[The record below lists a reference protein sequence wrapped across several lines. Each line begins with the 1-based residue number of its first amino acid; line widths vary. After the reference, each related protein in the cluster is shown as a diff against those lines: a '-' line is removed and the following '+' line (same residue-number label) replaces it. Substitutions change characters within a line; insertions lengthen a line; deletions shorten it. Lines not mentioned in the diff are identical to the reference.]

1 LTTSTNISP
10 DADHRPLAG
19 LETERR
25 IAWLTVVFGV
35 VASAAAF
42 AGSRLWA
49 AGLLIGAVLAWLN
62 FRWLRRG
69 LDALVAA
76 SAAQAGVER
85 PRVPLSTYFAAVFRY
100 GLIALAV
107 YVIFKIL
114 RIPLASMVVGMCAL
128 AAAAIAASVYELW
141 HSEQ

>member
-1 LTTSTNISP
+1 LNLTPDPTSLAKV
-10 DADHRPLAG
+10 DAG
-19 LETERR
+19 LRTERR
-25 IAWLTVVFGV
+25 IAWLTLVFGS
-35 VASAAAF
+35 AASSAAAF
-42 AGSRLWA
+42 AGNRLWA

-76 SAAQAGVER
+76 SAAQAGAEK
-85 PRVPLSTYFAAVFRY
+85 PRVPLGAYFGALFRY
-100 GLIALAV
+100 GLIALVV

-114 RIPLASMVVGMCAL
+114 KVPLASMVVGMCAL

-141 HSEQ
+141 HPEK

>member
-1 LTTSTNISP
+1 LSLPPYPANSAKV
-10 DADHRPLAG
+10 DVG
-19 LETERR
+19 LRTERR
-25 IAWLTVVFGV
+25 IAWLTLVFGLM
-35 VASAAAF
+35 ASAAAAF
-42 AGSRLWA
+42 GGSRLWA

-76 SAAQAGVER
+76 SAAQAGAAK
-85 PRVPLSTYFAAVFRY
+85 PRVPLSAYFAAVFRY
-100 GLIALAV
+100 GLIALLV

-114 RIPLASMVVGMCAL
+114 RVPLASIVVGMCAL

-141 HSEQ
+141 HSER

>member
-1 LTTSTNISP
+1 MSLPPNPANSAKL
-10 DADHRPLAG
+10 DAG
-19 LETERR
+19 LRTERR
-25 IAWLTVVFGV
+25 IAWLTLVFG
-35 VASAAAF
+35 AAATAAAVF

-76 SAAQAGVER
+76 SAAQAGAAK
-85 PRVPLSTYFAAVFRY
+85 PRVPLGTYFVAVFRY
-100 GLIALAV
+100 GLIALLV

-114 RIPLASMVVGMCAL
+114 RVPLASMVVGMCAL
-128 AAAAIAASVYELW
+128 AAAAIAASVYELFQ
-141 HSEQ
+141 SK